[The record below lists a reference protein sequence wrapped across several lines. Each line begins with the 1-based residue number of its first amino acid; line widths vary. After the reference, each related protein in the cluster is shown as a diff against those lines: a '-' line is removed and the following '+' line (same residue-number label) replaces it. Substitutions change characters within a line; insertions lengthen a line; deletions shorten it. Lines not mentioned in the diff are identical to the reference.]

1 MSAPWPLDE
10 QLCFA
15 LYAANMAMQRTYKPM
30 LDELGLTYPQYLA
43 MLVLWE
49 EDGRT
54 IGAIAQRLGL
64 ESSTVT
70 PLVKR
75 LEVSGMVARERD
87 PQDER
92 QVRVR
97 LTPAGAALR
106 DQCGCLGEEIT
117 ARSGMSVERLIGFRE
132 DMRALRRELERSEE
146 GAGRA
151 TIAGSAD

>member
-1 MSAPWPLDE
+1 MSAPWPLDD

-15 LYAANMAMQRTYKPM
+15 LYAANMAVQRTYKPM
-30 LDELGLTYPQYLA
+30 LDQLGLTYPQYLA
-43 MLVLWE
+43 LHVLWE

-70 PLVKR
+70 PLIKR
-75 LEVSGMVARERD
+75 LEASGQVVRERD

-97 LTPAGAALR
+97 LTPAGRGLR
-106 DQCGCLGEEIT
+106 DQCGCLGEEII
-117 ARSGMSVERLIGFRE
+117 ARSGMTVDDLTALRGEV
-132 DMRALRRELERSEE
+132 RALRLALERPGGQ
-146 GAGRA
+146 GA
-151 TIAGSAD
+151 